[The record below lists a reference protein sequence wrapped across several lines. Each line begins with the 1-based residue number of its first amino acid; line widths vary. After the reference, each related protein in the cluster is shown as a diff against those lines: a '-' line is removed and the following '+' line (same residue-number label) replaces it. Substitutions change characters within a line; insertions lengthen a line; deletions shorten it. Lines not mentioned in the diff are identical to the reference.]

1 MSSGTDPAAG
11 RGRSQAAC
19 LTPDVDASWRQ
30 DRVVDGDGVRR
41 CVSLPTSY
49 ASGRQDR
56 VGPGIDPDDGV
67 TPQQA
72 ALRISQDDYESLT

>member
-11 RGRSQAAC
+11 RGRSQAVC

-56 VGPGIDPDDGV
+56 VGPGIDPDGV
-67 TPQQA
+67 TPQA
-72 ALRISQDDYESLT
+72 VLRISRDDYEGLI